1 MLISEIYQ
9 SRQGEGILTG
19 TPSVF
24 VRTSGCNLRCGFCD
38 TPFASWDPVGEQMSI
53 PEVLAEVLA
62 EVDRAAQAN
71 PKLESSQAK
80 HVVLTGGEP
89 MLQREIDLL
98 CKEIKSA
105 GFHVTIETAGT
116 IFHQLDC
123 DLMSISPKLSNSDP
137 QADRAGEWLA
147 KHRSKRHQPDVVK
160 RLIETYDHQLKFVVD
175 TPEDMNEILEYLK
188 LVAPRDRSRILLMPE
203 GIAVD
208 ELIEKEKWLV
218 PLCTEH
224 QFTFCPRKHIEWY
237 GNKRGT

>member
-38 TPFASWDPVGEQMSI
+38 TPFASWDPVGQQMSI
-53 PEVLAEVLA
+53 SEIVERVSQ
-62 EVDRAAQAN
+62 ESQS
-71 PKLESSQAK
+71 SSQSASVESR

-89 MLQREIDLL
+89 MLQRDVVEL

-105 GFHVTIETAGT
+105 GFHITIETAGT

-137 QADRAGEWLA
+137 QPSRAGEWLA
-147 KHRSKRHQPDVVK
+147 KHQSKRHQPDVAK
-160 RLIETYDHQLKFVVD
+160 HLIETYDHQLKFVVD
-175 TPEDMNEILEYLK
+175 TPDDLEEILQYLK
-188 LVAPRDRSRILLMPE
+188 LVGPQDRSKVLLMPE
-203 GIAVD
+203 GIAIED
-208 ELIEKEKWLV
+208 LNEKEKWLV
-218 PLCTEH
+218 PLCAEH
-224 QFTFCPRKHIEWY
+224 EFTFCPRKHIEWY